1 MTDENIHLI
10 EDIPNKNITD
20 EEKTKLKNQIKEQ
33 YKNMIKLID
42 SIGNIDKIN
51 DQTATVDLDE
61 LTHFDINKIYCN
73 CCGFTSVEQNIRK
86 TTFYILTFTFNI
98 VMMFEL
104 TLLLILTAK
113 NRYKNNGYEI
123 SDSSSFSD
131 VLNVD

>member
-131 VLNVD
+131 VLSVD

>member
-10 EDIPNKNITD
+10 KDIPNKNITD

-51 DQTATVDLDE
+51 DQTTTVDLDE

-86 TTFYILTFTFNI
+86 TTFYILTFAFNI

-123 SDSSSFSD
+123 SDSNSD
-131 VLNVD
+131 LLSVD

>member
-51 DQTATVDLDE
+51 DQIATVDLDE

-86 TTFYILTFTFNI
+86 TTFYILTFAFNI

-123 SDSSSFSD
+123 SDSNSD
-131 VLNVD
+131 LLSVD

>member
-86 TTFYILTFTFNI
+86 TTFYILTFAFNI

-123 SDSSSFSD
+123 SDSNSD
-131 VLNVD
+131 LLSVD

>member
-86 TTFYILTFTFNI
+86 TTFYILTFAFNI
-98 VMMFEL
+98 IIMFEL
-104 TLLLILTAK
+104 TLLLILNTK
-113 NRYKNNGYEI
+113 NRSNNNGYETL
-123 SDSSSFSD
+123 DSSSFSD
-131 VLNVD
+131 VLSVD

>member
-86 TTFYILTFTFNI
+86 TTFYILTFAFNI

-131 VLNVD
+131 VLSVD

>member
-42 SIGNIDKIN
+42 SIGNINKIN

-123 SDSSSFSD
+123 SDSNYYSD
-131 VLNVD
+131 LLSVD